1 MNVGVAIARVAR
13 ITRTPCLL
21 MLFAAL
27 AASLPGVLSAQTG
40 RVTGRVLNASN
51 NSPIAVVQI
60 TIGDTGLGVAASQDG
75 RFVILNVPVGTHEI
89 VAERI
94 GYRTESQMVQVSA
107 TEAIFV
113 EFRLSETALELDELV
128 VTGTPGASSR
138 REIGNSVGTVRA
150 ATIENTP
157 SQSLTEILNGQTT
170 GIQQWRN
177 EGQVGG
183 GSKIVLRGINSI
195 SQDVQPLIYV
205 DGVRMNNNQGIYNNR
220 QSINPGPAGAQ
231 TSPNPLDLIDPSD
244 IERFEVVR
252 GSAATTLYG
261 TEAAGGVIQIFTKQG
276 RSGQQ
281 ATWTAEM
288 TGGTRF
294 MTANTMGPHLGGTED
309 WGFTKPWYSYG
320 GLGAAKLSVSGG
332 TNLVRYFVSGGIN
345 YDDGVIDNNDDQS
358 YSVRGNFSLQPATA
372 VNVNLNTSY
381 THRSTNYMEMGDN
394 GSGFML
400 NVLRGTKDY
409 TNAAVDRDNYQGDP
423 DQILFDITNN
433 GRIEHFVG
441 GLTTVHTAEGLG
453 LTTRVTL
460 GLDYTTAFNQQNFPF
475 DHVLQPRGL
484 RNLNEW
490 EHRTITFDAGTS
502 WQTDLTESLSS
513 SFSAGG
519 QIFSDWDHTVYG
531 VSEDFGGPGEKTL
544 TSGASTTSREDLLK
558 VINAGFFAQEV
569 LGIGGNLFLTGGLRV
584 DGNSAFGED
593 LGLQFYPKVSTS
605 YIISDTDF
613 WPSDWWPVMKL
624 RAAWG
629 QSGKAP
635 GAFDAVRTW
644 NPVAGYEGQ
653 AGVTPANLGNPDLG
667 PERSTELELGFEGSM
682 FEDRVGLDVSWY
694 NSVTSDALMPVT
706 AAPSEGFLSS
716 QLRNV
721 GEFKNTGIEVTLT
734 GVPVTLDNLRWEVTG
749 RMSTINSEV
758 VDLGGVPEFFL
769 GWGSILGQWV
779 RVGYPIVSLW
789 GENVTNPDAIADPV
803 IEENHYYGPV
813 YPTRILSGTTS
824 INLFKR
830 LTIYALGEFHG
841 GQHQFNIMPWQQVR
855 RGLWPECNALGLQN
869 ADDAAAWAA
878 APAIWRA
885 RCQLPTPN
893 FDFWM
898 RPSDF
903 FKIRTVSAS
912 LLVPDNLIPGAHG
925 TTLTATIQN
934 PYKWTNG
941 AGIDPELTVGYGGG
955 VGTFPARYEYY
966 QLPAPVMFSVSLR
979 ANF

>member
-1 MNVGVAIARVAR
+1 MKVPISALQAVRTLR
-13 ITRTPCLL
+13 TTRLL
-21 MLFAAL
+21 LFAAAV
-27 AASLPGVLSAQTG
+27 AAFLPSAVAAQTG
-40 RVTGRVLNASN
+40 RVTGSVLNATN
-51 NSPIAVVQI
+51 NSPIGVAQI
-60 TIGDTGLGVAASQDG
+60 RVGDTGLGGVTGENG
-75 RFVILNVPVGTHEI
+75 RFVVLNVPAGTHE
-89 VAERI
+89 VFVERI
-94 GYRTESQMVQVSA
+94 GYRTMSETVQVSDGQA
-107 TEAIFV
+107 AV
-113 EFRLSETALELDELV
+113 LEFRLSETALELDEIV

-138 REIGNSVGTVRA
+138 REVGNSVGSIRA
-150 ATIENTP
+150 ATLEFTP

-170 GIQQWRN
+170 GLQQWRN

-205 DGVRMNNNQGIYNNR
+205 DGVRMNNNSGIYNNR
-220 QSINPGPAGAQ
+220 SSINPGPQGAQ
-231 TSPNPLDLIDPSD
+231 TSPNPLDLIDSNN
-244 IERFEVVR
+244 IERVEIVR

-276 RSGQQ
+276 RAGQE
-281 ATWTAEM
+281 AIWTAEM

-294 MTANTMGPHLGGTED
+294 MTANAMGPTLGQTDD
-309 WGFTKPWYSYG
+309 WGFTKPWYKYG
-320 GLGAAKLSVSGG
+320 GLGEVKLSVSGG
-332 TNLVRYFVSGGIN
+332 TNVVRYFVSGGFS
-345 YDDGVIDNNDDQS
+345 YDDGVIDNNDDRS
-358 YSVRGNFSLQPATA
+358 YSIRGNFGMRPASSL
-372 VNVNLNTSY
+372 NINLNTSY
-381 THRSTNYMEMGDN
+381 IHRTTNYMEMGDN

-400 NVLRGTKDY
+400 NVLRGSQDY
-409 TNAAVDRDNYQGDP
+409 TNAAVDRDNFQGDP
-423 DQILFDITNN
+423 DQILFDITNS
-433 GRIEHFVG
+433 GRVEHFVG
-441 GLTTVHTAEGLG
+441 GLTTTHTADGLG
-453 LTTRVTL
+453 LTTRLTL

-490 EHRTITFDAGTS
+490 EHRTLTFDLGTTWDHEIS
-502 WQTDLTESLSS
+502 ETLSS

-519 QIFSDWDHTVYG
+519 QLFSDWDHTTYG
-531 VSEDFGGPGEKTL
+531 SSEDFGGPGEKTL
-544 TSGASTTSREDLLK
+544 TSGATTTSSEDLLK
-558 VINAGFFAQEV
+558 VVNAGFFAQEV
-569 LGIGGNLFLTGGLRV
+569 VGINDQLYLTAGVRV
-584 DGNSAFGED
+584 DGNSAFGQD
-593 LGLQFYPKVSTS
+593 LGLQVYPKVSAS
-605 YIISDTDF
+605 YVLSDAGF
-613 WPSDWWPVMKL
+613 WNFDWWQVMKL

-644 NPVAGYEGQ
+644 NPISGYEGQ
-653 AGVTPANLGNPDLG
+653 AGVTPANLGNPELG

-682 FEDRVGLDVSWY
+682 VDDRIGFDVSWY

-706 AAPSEGFLSS
+706 AAPSEGFLNS

-721 GEFKNTGIEVTLT
+721 GEFKNTGIEVSVTT
-734 GVPVTLDNLRWEVTG
+734 VPVTLDNFRWELTG
-749 RMSTINSEV
+749 QVSTTKSEV
-758 VDLGGVPEFFL
+758 LDLGEAPEFFL

-789 GENVTNPDAIADPV
+789 GEYVSNPDAIADPV
-803 IEENHYYGPV
+803 IEDNHYYGPI
-813 YPTRILSGTTS
+813 YPTHVLSANTS

-841 GQHQFNIMPWQQVR
+841 GQYQFNIMPWQQVR
-855 RGLWPECNALGLQN
+855 RGLWPECNDLGLDDPNN
-869 ADDAAAWAA
+869 ASAWGS
-878 APAIWRA
+878 APAVWRA

-912 LLVPDNLIPGAHG
+912 LQIPDNVIPGATG
-925 TTLTATIQN
+925 STLTATVQN
-934 PYKWTNG
+934 PWKWTEG
-941 AGIDPELTVGYGGG
+941 AGIDPELTVGYYGG